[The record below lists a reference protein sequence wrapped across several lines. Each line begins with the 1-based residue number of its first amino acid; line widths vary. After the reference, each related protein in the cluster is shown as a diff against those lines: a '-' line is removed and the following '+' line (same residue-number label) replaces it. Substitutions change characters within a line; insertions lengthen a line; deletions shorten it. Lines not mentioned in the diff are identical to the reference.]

1 MMARRGAHVLV
12 TTAVVAS
19 AAVTAGVGI
28 ASAAPEGATVMPMTS
43 IVRACDFTVAE
54 HTWRTGYARAVSFVH
69 PPSAGA
75 VSIEV
80 QLQTAV
86 PNTDYYVRVFTMP
99 RASSD
104 CGVAPIGVRTDGAG
118 AATVT
123 VHTPIDSSTT
133 GVWTSVER
141 PDPYSQQP
149 AEAYTSD
156 FIAKV

>member
-1 MMARRGAHVLV
+1 MARRGAKVLAA
-12 TTAVVAS
+12 TLAALSLSAGTAA
-19 AAVTAGVGI
+19 
-28 ASAAPEGATVMPMTS
+28 AAPAGAAVMPMTS

-54 HTWRTGYARAVSFVH
+54 HTWRTGYARAVAFVQ
-69 PPSAGA
+69 PPAAGSVA
-75 VSIEV
+75 LEV

-86 PNTDYYVRVFTMP
+86 PNTDYYVKVFTMP

-104 CGVAPIGVRTDGAG
+104 CGVAPVRVRTDGAG

-133 GVWTSVER
+133 GVWASVER

-149 AEAYTSD
+149 AEIYTSD